1 MASTQNVILR
11 SAECT
16 IANRGAEETIELFN
30 MVAGDTVLFCY
41 VVHLIASSGGTD
53 SAFNV
58 GDGGDTDRY
67 VDGIDCDIAAGS
79 YTTGTTATVPYTYT
93 GDDTIDAL
101 YTQGSNDGTVNPSF
115 RVVIGYV
122 NASPA

>member
-16 IANRGAEETIELFN
+16 IANRGANETIELFN

-41 VVHLIASSGGTD
+41 VVHLIASSSGTD

-67 VDGIDCDIAAGS
+67 VDGIACDTAAGT
-79 YTTGTTATVPYTYT
+79 YVTGTTATVPYTYT

-101 YTQGSNDGTVNPSF
+101 YTQGSNDGSVEPSF
-115 RVVIGYV
+115 RVVMGYV